1 MYSKL
6 LSFFVQAFIV
16 HAINMLTLILR
27 ILISLVAKNV
37 GDTALGQMHLD
48 AVNILNKVIL
58 LIGNY
63 TVIGF

>member
-1 MYSKL
+1 
-6 LSFFVQAFIV
+6 
-16 HAINMLTLILR
+16 MLTLILR

-37 GDTALGQMHLD
+37 GDTAFGQMHLD